1 MAVAAGAVKQVQSQ
15 VAGMPR
21 STTPRGSGSR
31 SEHWRDVVR
40 DGSNGQ
46 LGRLM
51 LLGRPVTVLVR
62 LA

>member
-1 MAVAAGAVKQVQSQ
+1 MAAAADVVKQMQSH
-15 VAGMPR
+15 VAGMPC
-21 STTPRGSGSR
+21 STPPRASR
-31 SEHWRDVVR
+31 SEHWRDMVR